1 MNIKEEI
8 KKIAH
13 QYNLQIIYAF
23 GSRAKEVLDVIEG
36 RLDKISP
43 KPSDLDIGVKSQR
56 PLGVEEKVEIAIL
69 FEDLF
74 NVGRVDLIVLSEAP
88 PFLALEIVTGEILY
102 AEDPTYEAEY
112 QLYTMRK
119 AADLYPY
126 EKMKQ
131 KIIMSRWY
139 ESGKN

>member
-126 EKMKQ
+126 EEMKQ